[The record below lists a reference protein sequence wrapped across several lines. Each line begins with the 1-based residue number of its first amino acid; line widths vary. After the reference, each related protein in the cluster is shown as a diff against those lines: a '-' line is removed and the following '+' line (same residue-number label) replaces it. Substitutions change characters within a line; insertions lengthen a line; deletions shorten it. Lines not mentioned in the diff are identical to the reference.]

1 MITLLNKAS
10 REKKITYSKSA
21 MHRLSN
27 KLFPSIRYLAV
38 QHFSFSFVFFFLF
51 SFFLNICY
59 FILFFSNKK

>member
-51 SFFLNICY
+51 SFFLNSY